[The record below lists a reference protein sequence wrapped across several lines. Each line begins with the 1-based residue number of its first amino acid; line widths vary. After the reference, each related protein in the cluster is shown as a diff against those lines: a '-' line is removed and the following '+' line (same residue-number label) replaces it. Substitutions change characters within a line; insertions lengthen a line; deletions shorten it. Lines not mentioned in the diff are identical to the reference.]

1 MGFKLGSERG
11 NYAVSGEV
19 KTKMR
24 FGKNS
29 GGDASVPGTPVIRKS
44 LEKGVLGEANNDGT
58 IFVSKNIEP
67 NSEQERSV
75 VMHEMKH
82 MVDMQTGRLAYD
94 DNSITW
100 DGEKYRRL
108 EGLIKYEGK
117 WLPEGS
123 TEFPWER
130 H

>member
-1 MGFKLGSERG
+1 MTFKLGSENRENKYG
-11 NYAVSGEV
+11 SG
-19 KTKMR
+19 KNT
-24 FGKNS
+24 FGKD
-29 GGDASVPGTPVIRKS
+29 DASVPGVHVIRKD
-44 LEKGVLGEANNDGT
+44 LPEGIDAEANNDGT
-58 IFVSKNIEP
+58 IFIGNHIQPGST
-67 NSEQERSV
+67 QERKV
-75 VMHEMKH
+75 LMHEMKH

-123 TEFPWER
+123 TEFPWEQ

>member
-1 MGFKLGSERG
+1 MAFKLGSESR
-11 NYAVSGEV
+11 N
-19 KTKMR
+19 
-24 FGKNS
+24 FGKESKNRFNVD
-29 GGDASVPGTPVIRKS
+29 DASVPGVDIIRKD
-44 LEKGVLGEANNDGT
+44 LDPGIDAEANNDGT
-58 IFVSKNIEP
+58 IFIGNHIQPGST
-67 NSEQERSV
+67 QERKV
-75 VMHEMKH
+75 LMHEMKH

-123 TEFPWER
+123 TEFPWEQ